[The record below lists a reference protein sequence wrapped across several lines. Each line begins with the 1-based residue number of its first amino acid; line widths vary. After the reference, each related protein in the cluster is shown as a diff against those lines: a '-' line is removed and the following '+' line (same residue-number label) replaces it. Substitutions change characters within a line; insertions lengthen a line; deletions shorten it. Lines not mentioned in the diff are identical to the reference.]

1 MMLTPEDL
9 ALARELLAKVREIT
23 APKLSEN
30 VRPGELPEVLEC
42 SRCTSWKI
50 TKDPTFPAPIQ
61 LTERIKL
68 WNRQAVLEW
77 KEARRASA
85 RPLVAAQV
93 KENPGPQGPGA
104 RSRLDLTAT
113 PRGKRGIEDHSDA
126 RQYSAPQR
134 RASRSRTV

>member
-1 MMLTPEDL
+1 MLSTEDL

-50 TKDPTFPAPIQ
+50 TKDPTFPPPIQ

-68 WNRQAVLEW
+68 WNRQAVLDW

-85 RPLVAAQV
+85 RPLVAGQT

-104 RSRLDLTAT
+104 RSTPNLTAA
-113 PRGKRGIEDHSDA
+113 PRGKRGTADNSDG
-126 RQYSAPQR
+126 QTYSAPKR
-134 RASRSRTV
+134 RASRSRAR